1 MHEFRYEPTL
11 HARDLTAR
19 LERRLARADA
29 RADLKA
35 RYQAYK
41 HTWKRPRLDASVV
54 KRRYQNESKRFAWQK
69 ARARVAVGD
78 PLLRKLT
85 YHIIEVERMKAMAAL
100 RLAVKEERA
109 AFKADPANR
118 RLSYREWVEQ
128 QALSHDQAAI
138 AQLRAFAYRMKR
150 TQRTAP
156 ISTNSIVCAVADD
169 TPAFALEGYATQV
182 TRDGTV
188 QYVRDGCVELQDKG
202 ERIEVGNHRVN
213 EGEHIAGGMALA
225 ENKSGEHLKFE
236 GESAFVQQAC
246 SLVRW
251 FNEGGDTPL
260 PLSDPQQRIL
270 AGYDA
275 SSQAISTGEGQHKL
289 SAAEQPDVEQSKHRS
304 GYRPQQ

>member
-1 MHEFRYEPTL
+1 
-11 HARDLTAR
+11 
-19 LERRLARADA
+19 
-29 RADLKA
+29 
-35 RYQAYK
+35 
-41 HTWKRPRLDASVV
+41 
-54 KRRYQNESKRFAWQK
+54 
-69 ARARVAVGD
+69 
-78 PLLRKLT
+78 
-85 YHIIEVERMKAMAAL
+85 MAAL

-150 TQRTAP
+150 TQRPAP